1 MKKLILAVAVMAMSF
16 DVNAQIET
24 PQPSPFSRIEQ
35 KVGLTDVTLEYS
47 RPNMRERE
55 IFGNLVPFG
64 KMWRL
69 GANANTKITFSDDVM
84 VDGKTLKAG
93 SYALY
98 ATPSEKSWDITFYS
112 DATNWGLPQN
122 WDDSKV
128 AAKVTSEVYPLP
140 MKIETLSLGFDDL
153 TSSSAVLGLMW
164 ADVYVPVKFEVPT
177 DKKVSSA
184 IDKAMNGPTA
194 GDYYASAVYYSQEGK
209 DIEKAKMWMDKAM
222 EMTEKPA
229 FWQLRQQ
236 SLIYAKSG
244 DKKKAIETAKKSLA
258 ASKEAKN
265 ADYVKMNEDSLKEWG
280 AM

>member
-1 MKKLILAVAVMAMSF
+1 MKKLILAFAAMAMTFGMS
-16 DVNAQIET
+16 AQIET
-24 PQPSPFSRIEQ
+24 PQPSPFTKIEQ

-47 RPNMRERE
+47 RPNMRGRD
-55 IFGNLVPFG
+55 IFGDLVPFD

-84 VDGKTLKAG
+84 IGGETVKAG
-93 SYALY
+93 TYAVY
-98 ATPSEKSWDITFYS
+98 ATPGKQSWEVIFYS
-112 DATNWGLPQN
+112 DASNWGLPEN

-153 TSSSAVLGLMW
+153 TSNSAVLGIMW
-164 ADVYVPVKFEVPT
+164 ADAYVPVKFEVPT
-177 DKKVSSA
+177 DAKVSTA
-184 IDKAMNGPTA
+184 IERAMGGPTA

-209 DIEKAKMWMDKAM
+209 DIEKAKMWMEKAM
-222 EMTEKPA
+222 EMTKEPR
-229 FWQLRQQ
+229 FYQLRQQ
-236 SLIYAKSG
+236 SLIYAKAG

-258 ASKEAKN
+258 GAKEAKN
-265 ADYVKMNEDSLKEWG
+265 ADYVKMNEDSLKEWD